1 MKRDGSNVLSSLWA
15 TLLYAENST
24 SRSGGVLPQA
34 EFIPKLA
41 KSLQDAPNEVIADFE
56 GIRRSSMHFLSIV
69 SLLINSIFSQLRSHR
84 VSDSQLQGTFLV

>member
-34 EFIPKLA
+34 DFVPKLA
-41 KSLQDAPNEVIADFE
+41 KSLQDDPKKVIADFE
-56 GIRRSSMHFLSIV
+56 EIRRFSMMQSPFPDH
-69 SLLINSIFSQLRSHR
+69 HPC
-84 VSDSQLQGTFLV
+84 